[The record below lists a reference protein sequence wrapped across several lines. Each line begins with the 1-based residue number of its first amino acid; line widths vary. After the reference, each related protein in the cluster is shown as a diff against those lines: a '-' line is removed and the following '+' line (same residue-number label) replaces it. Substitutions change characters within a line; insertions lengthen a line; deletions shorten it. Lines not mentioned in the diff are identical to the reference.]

1 MQHRVA
7 QGGEQIA
14 DPAMD
19 LLNTGGG
26 IVGGME
32 QQSQSVLLAK
42 AQLGGDL
49 TELGLGCATLA
60 TCCVRP
66 HG

>member
-7 QGGEQIA
+7 RGGEQIA

-26 IVGGME
+26 IVGGGE
-32 QQSQSVLLAK
+32 QQSRSVLLAK
-42 AQLGGDL
+42 AQLRWDR
-49 TELGLGCATLA
+49 TELGLGCAMLGVSA
-60 TCCVRP
+60 V
-66 HG
+66 